1 MRPVRL
7 QIPAE
12 AGFIDVVRIC
22 LTGVA
27 AKRGFAYE
35 DIEDMKVAVSE
46 ACSNAVLHGRG
57 EGGGEAIDITFEQTD
72 TGLTVR
78 IVNYG
83 LSFDH
88 AAALLDA
95 LECVGLTVVFF
106 VANLA
111 LGAALTVVVRAMTPL
126 FVSLYLSGD
135 VSLLVLS
142 ALQALVYQR
151 WRRLDR

>member
-46 ACSNAVLHGRG
+46 ACSNAVLHGGR
-57 EGGGEAIDITFEQTD
+57 EAGGEAIDITFEQTD
-72 TGLTVR
+72 EGLTVR

-88 AAALLDA
+88 AAALQEASPIKGESKGDLRVGGLGIYLMEA
-95 LECVGLTVVFF
+95 LMDEVRMSSEEGKTEVVLTKY
-106 VANLA
+106 
-111 LGAALTVVVRAMTPL
+111 LGV
-126 FVSLYLSGD
+126 
-135 VSLLVLS
+135 
-142 ALQALVYQR
+142 
-151 WRRLDR
+151 